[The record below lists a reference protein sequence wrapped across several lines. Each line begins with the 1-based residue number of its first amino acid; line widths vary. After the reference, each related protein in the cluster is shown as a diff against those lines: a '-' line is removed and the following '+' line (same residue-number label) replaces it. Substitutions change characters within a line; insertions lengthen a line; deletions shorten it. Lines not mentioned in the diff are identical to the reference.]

1 MPRQRTLPSP
11 PAAHPAQESQVT
23 AELIGT
29 NVAAKLEATRPL
41 TTSVM
46 RQVLASA
53 LGVEESALAS
63 VDRRSLVLALDRL
76 RRIAGTIERLSETAA
91 TDELTGILRRG
102 PGMVA
107 LQRELDRER
116 RRPTRGLIIAFLD
129 VDGLKRANDTR
140 GHAAGDELLRRVVA
154 SIRSRIRSYDLVFR
168 YGGDEFVI
176 ALLDV
181 DYAQA
186 KRIVGDI
193 RYEVTKRTGG
203 MTVSVGATPFDE
215 DDSAESAIARADSVL
230 YLERNAFRP
239 RRQARQAG

>member
-1 MPRQRTLPSP
+1 MPRRTLPP
-11 PAAHPAQESQVT
+11 PPVAHPAQEGQVT

-29 NVAAKLEATRPL
+29 TVAAKLEEDRPL
-41 TTSVM
+41 ATSVM

-53 LGVEESALAS
+53 LGIEEPALAS
-63 VDRRSLVLALDRL
+63 VDRRSLTMALERL

-102 PGMVA
+102 PGVTS

-116 RRPTRGLIIAFLD
+116 RRPTRGLVIAFLD

-140 GHAAGDELLRRVVA
+140 GHAAGDDLLRKVVA

-181 DYAQA
+181 DYPQA
-186 KRIVGDI
+186 RRIVEDI
-193 RYEVTKRTGG
+193 RHEVTKRTGG

-215 DDSAESAIARADSVL
+215 EDSAESAIARADSVL
-230 YLERNAFRP
+230 YLERSAFSSRSVA
-239 RRQARQAG
+239 RRAG